1 MKWGKVGRETYVF
14 IFYVT
19 LDISAFRTLLDN
31 FEKIIVGQQL
41 FRIEYLPDK

>member
-19 LDISAFRTLLDN
+19 LDTFRTLLDN